1 MNLLKTKR
9 VKLKGK
15 AAKEFYNAIYERDG
29 GTCVWCGAPIEY
41 GVKHHHE
48 PCGIYKS
55 DEIEKAVML
64 CLTVTTDDTL
74 KIRPRGKRYAVNI
87 FKTYTV
93 TRAQRENEPVEMDQ
107 NRRQICLK

>member
-1 MNLLKTKR
+1 MNLVKTKR

-15 AAKEFYNAIYERDG
+15 SAKEFYNAIYERDG

-64 CLTVTTDDTL
+64 CPNCHHRRHFKDTAEGEAVCREYL
-74 KIRPRGKRYAVNI
+74 QNLYGDKGAKR
-87 FKTYTV
+87 
-93 TRAQRENEPVEMDQ
+93 E
-107 NRRQICLK
+107 

>member
-1 MNLLKTKR
+1 MNLVKIKR

-15 AAKEFYNAIYERDG
+15 DAKEFYNRIYERDG
-29 GTCVWCGAPIEY
+29 GTCIWCGAPIEY

-64 CLTVTTDDTL
+64 CPTCHH
-74 KIRPRGKRYAVNI
+74 KRHFKDAAEGEAVC
-87 FKTYTV
+87 
-93 TRAQRENEPVEMDQ
+93 REYLQGLYGDKGAKRE
-107 NRRQICLK
+107 

>member
-64 CLTVTTDDTL
+64 C
-74 KIRPRGKRYAVNI
+74 PSCH
-87 FKTYTV
+87 
-93 TRAQRENEPVEMDQ
+93 Q
-107 NRRQICLK
+107 